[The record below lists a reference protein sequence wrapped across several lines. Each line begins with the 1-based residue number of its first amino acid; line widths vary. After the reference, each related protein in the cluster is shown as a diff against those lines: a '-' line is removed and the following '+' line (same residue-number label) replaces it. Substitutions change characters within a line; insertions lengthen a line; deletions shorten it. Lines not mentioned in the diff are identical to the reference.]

1 MQLDSVLTIK
11 ACRLEDVFTVV
22 TLNIKT
28 NAGHLHPPLQFSN
41 VRHSVVGINH
51 KLSRVTSSHASCPSS
66 CILMVATMEALKA
79 QIVSKRK
86 NLEESSELTAR
97 PSKYMRKGDIEK
109 LRLQQERE
117 KADKE
122 TREQLENG
130 KNKDETQAQIVR
142 VE

>member
-1 MQLDSVLTIK
+1 
-11 ACRLEDVFTVV
+11 
-22 TLNIKT
+22 
-28 NAGHLHPPLQFSN
+28 
-41 VRHSVVGINH
+41 
-51 KLSRVTSSHASCPSS
+51 
-66 CILMVATMEALKA
+66 MVATMEALKA